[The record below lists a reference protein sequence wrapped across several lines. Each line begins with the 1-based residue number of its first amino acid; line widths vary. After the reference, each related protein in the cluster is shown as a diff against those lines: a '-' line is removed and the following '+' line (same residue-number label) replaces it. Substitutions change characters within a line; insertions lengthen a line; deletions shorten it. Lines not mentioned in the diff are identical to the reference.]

1 VRRAIDRRAID
12 RRGDRRGDHA
22 RRARALDLY
31 IHIYIACIYNRLSG
45 HVRRVGVT
53 GGGFAY
59 CGHLRGSDRS
69 MMRRGDHASGAS
81 FAGYRG
87 PAHGGLV
94 TRGVPVAHV
103 RAPRGAVRYYAV
115 YGLGF
120 VRVAEE
126 SITEAD
132 ATAFGSVFVA
142 SVLRDDE
149 RESMIAARARMTEA
163 LMRGEMERV
172 RGTTE
177 VDVDVETPATSM
189 TLPRRFG
196 NIEDASEER
205 SPPVTMPMTP
215 SAPRMTSTPVS
226 TVTVISGSTAS
237 VKSVA
242 SSASR
247 SGASRRSSP
256 GTSRS
261 ATHHDAPSPPKPP
274 KHSDSR
280 IRRNMKRRLERLD
293 VELDALRAYLVDGEL
308 VVGARASREDARE
321 ALRRAQ
327 WRRCEH
333 DLGIAR
339 LERRELPP
347 GLLELVSL
355 RSPSVFTPVMCET
368 GGLTSCA
375 FALDGM
381 RRVASAS
388 SSSSSSSSLPTSAAK
403 TPTPQSPD
411 DVEDATATFCPEAR
425 DATLLPYDFMTETCA
440 CDVCVKLFARAMLQR
455 VCVCPTCLVAYSRAQ
470 HASDVKNVDT
480 GAADADTAESD
491 TVARKLLFDA
501 GDEARVK
508 QWDAIAKHAGLIA
521 KARLRKRLEAL
532 MRALSAAPT
541 PCLPWFE

>member
-1 VRRAIDRRAID
+1 
-12 RRGDRRGDHA
+12 
-22 RRARALDLY
+22 
-31 IHIYIACIYNRLSG
+31 
-45 HVRRVGVT
+45 
-53 GGGFAY
+53 
-59 CGHLRGSDRS
+59 

-81 FAGYRG
+81 FAGYRAT
-87 PAHGGLV
+87 AHGGGV

-126 SITEAD
+126 SIVEAD

-149 RESMIAARARMTEA
+149 RESMIAARARMMEA

-177 VDVDVETPATSM
+177 VEVEVETPAASM

-196 NIEDASEER
+196 NVEDASEER
-205 SPPVTMPMTP
+205 SPPVTMSMTP
-215 SAPRMTSTPVS
+215 SAPQTTSTPVS

-237 VKSVA
+237 VRSASVA

-256 GTSRS
+256 GTRRS
-261 ATHHDAPSPPKPP
+261 ATCLDAPSPPKPP
-274 KHSDSR
+274 KHSR
-280 IRRNMKRRLERLD
+280 IRRNMKRCLERLD

-308 VVGARASREDARE
+308 VVGVRASREDARE

-333 DLGIAR
+333 DLGIAQ
-339 LERRELPP
+339 LERGELPP

-355 RSPSVFTPVMCET
+355 RSPSVFTPVKCET

-381 RRVASAS
+381 RRIASVS
-388 SSSSSSSSLPTSAAK
+388 SSSSPTSAAK

-470 HASDVKNVDT
+470 HASDVKNADT
-480 GAADADTAESD
+480 GTADADTAEDD
-491 TVARKLLFDA
+491 TVARKLLFDV

-532 MRALSAAPT
+532 MRALSATPT
-541 PCLPWFE
+541 LCLPWFE